1 MAQDE
6 GKLYF
11 YCTLGFGAGIWIF
24 FKGFRELRKYRVLAD
39 TPEIPI
45 RSMPMGLVEIH
56 GQAVKAVDFL
66 SSPVTHTSCCL
77 FKVDIERWKRNE
89 KGSGGSWVHHRT
101 DIQGL
106 PFYLQDASGKV
117 LVEPQEAELDL
128 PRNARCEAGSGGIG
142 MASGASEQE
151 LLQYVTQAD
160 VHRVANLVGRGISF
174 LGARADPQHAQTGEK
189 LLELFSQASGGADF
203 RQRMVTLMAP
213 KLREHFQQMGP
224 QSDPQKEQARLAALE
239 AFNHPQGSPE
249 FVAGMQH
256 AASLAP
262 PDDQKHFLAALGALS
277 PSDSPAPMVFNA
289 ASGRY
294 RLTEYCIV
302 PDQSYDITGTCTEN
316 PNPQDEHDR
325 NMILKGQ
332 NEPTFLISS
341 RTEKEVERNLRNKA
355 LKMIFGGAALSLICL
370 AIILGKLG
378 LF

>member
-1 MAQDE
+1 MSQDE
-6 GKLYF
+6 GKLYL

-24 FKGFRELRKYRVLAD
+24 FKGFREFRKYRVLAD

-56 GQAVKAVDFL
+56 GQAVEAADLL
-66 SSPVTHTSCCL
+66 SSPVTRTSCCL
-77 FKVDIERWKRNE
+77 YKVDIERWKRNE
-89 KGSGGSWVHHRT
+89 KGSGGHWVHHRT

-117 LVEPQEAELDL
+117 LVQPQEAELDL
-128 PRNARCEAGSGGIG
+128 PCNARREVGSGGMG
-142 MASGASEQE
+142 MGGGASDQE

-160 VHRVANLVGRGISF
+160 VHRVANLVGRGLSF
-174 LGARADPQHAQTGEK
+174 LGSRADPPHAQTGEK
-189 LLELFSQASGGADF
+189 LLDLFSQASGAGGFPPRLVA
-203 RQRMVTLMAP
+203 LMAP
-213 KLREHFQQMGP
+213 KMRDRLQQMGP

-239 AFNHPQGSPE
+239 AFNHPPSSPE
-249 FVAGMQH
+249 FVAGLQR

-262 PDDQKHFLAALGALS
+262 PDEQRQFLAALGALD
-277 PSDSPAPMVFNA
+277 PSASPAPMVFSA
-289 ASGRY
+289 ASGRF

-302 PDQSYDITGTCTEN
+302 PGQSYDVTGTCTEN
-316 PNPQDEHDR
+316 PHPQDEHDR

-341 RTEKEVERNLRNKA
+341 RTEREVERNLRNKS
-355 LKMIFGGAALSLICL
+355 LKMILGGAALSLICL

>member
-1 MAQDE
+1 MANDD

-24 FKGFRELRKYRVLAD
+24 FKGFREFRKYRVLAD

-56 GQAVKAVDFL
+56 GQAVKAADVL
-66 SSPVTHTSCCL
+66 SSPVTRTACCL
-77 FKVDIERWKRNE
+77 FKVDIEIWKRNE
-89 KGSGGSWVHHRT
+89 KGSGGHWVHHRT
-101 DIQGL
+101 DIQGM

-117 LVEPQEAELDL
+117 LVEPKDGELDL
-128 PRNARCEAGSGGIG
+128 TQNARCEAGSGRSGLT
-142 MASGASEQE
+142 AGASDNE
-151 LLQYVTQAD
+151 LLRYVSQANAHS
-160 VHRVANLVGRGISF
+160 VTNIVARGIRF
-174 LGARADPQHAQTGEK
+174 LGKRSDPQHEQTRQK
-189 LLELFSQASGGADF
+189 LLELFSQTPGTADF
-203 RQRMVTLMAP
+203 QQRMTAMMAP
-213 KLREHFQQMGP
+213 RLRQHMQEMGP

-239 AFNHPQGSPE
+239 AFEHPQGSPE
-249 FVAGMQH
+249 FIAGLQR
-256 AASLAP
+256 AASFAP
-262 PDDQKHFLAALGALS
+262 PEDQKHFLAAIGALN
-277 PSDSPAPMVFNA
+277 PSDAAVTMVFSA

-302 PDQSYDITGTCTEN
+302 PGQSYDITGTCTEN
-316 PNPQDEHDR
+316 PSPQDEHDR

-341 RTEKEVERNLRNKA
+341 RTEKEVESSLRNKA

-378 LF
+378 MF

>member
-1 MAQDE
+1 MANDD

-24 FKGFRELRKYRVLAD
+24 FKGFREFRKYRVLAD

-56 GQAVKAVDFL
+56 GQAVKAADLL
-66 SSPVTHTSCCL
+66 SSPVTRTACCL
-77 FKVDIERWKRNE
+77 FKVDIEMWKRNE
-89 KGSGGSWVHHRT
+89 KGSGGHWVHHRT
-101 DIQGL
+101 DIQGA

-117 LVEPQEAELDL
+117 LVEPRDAELDL
-128 PRNARCEAGSGGIG
+128 TQNARCEAGSGHGG
-142 MASGASEQE
+142 LTGGASDNE
-151 LLQYVTQAD
+151 LLRYVSQANAHT
-160 VHRVANLVGRGISF
+160 VTNIVARGIEF
-174 LGARADPQHAQTGEK
+174 LGKRSDPQHEQTRQK
-189 LLELFSQASGGADF
+189 LLDLFSQTPGTADF
-203 RQRMVTLMAP
+203 QQRMTTMMAP
-213 KLREHFQQMGP
+213 RLRQHMQEMGP

-239 AFNHPQGSPE
+239 AFEHPQGSPE
-249 FVAGMQH
+249 FIAGVQR

-262 PDDQKHFLAALGALS
+262 PEEQKHFLAATGALN
-277 PSDSPAPMVFNA
+277 PSDSAATMVFSA

-302 PDQSYDITGTCTEN
+302 PGRSYDITGTCTEN
-316 PNPQDEHDR
+316 PSPQDEHDR

-355 LKMIFGGAALSLICL
+355 LKMIFGGAVLSLICL

>member
-1 MAQDE
+1 MSQDE
-6 GKLYF
+6 GKLYL

-24 FKGFRELRKYRVLAD
+24 FKGFREFRKYRVLAD

-56 GQAVKAVDFL
+56 GQAVKAADLL

-77 FKVDIERWKRNE
+77 YKVDIERWKRNE

-101 DIQGL
+101 DIQAL

-128 PRNARCEAGSGGIG
+128 PRNARCEAGSGGMG
-142 MASGASEQE
+142 MASGASDQE
-151 LLQYVTQAD
+151 LLQYVSQAD
-160 VHRVANLVGRGISF
+160 VHRVASLVGRGISF
-174 LGARADPQHAQTGEK
+174 LGSHADPQQAQTGQK
-189 LLELFSQASGGADF
+189 LLELFNQASGAGDF
-203 RQRMVTLMAP
+203 RQRMIALTAP
-213 KLREHFQQMGP
+213 RMREHLEQLGL
-224 QSDPQKEQARLAALE
+224 QSDPQKEQARQAALG
-239 AFNHPQGSPE
+239 AFNHPPGSPE
-249 FVAGMQH
+249 FMAGLQH
-256 AASLAP
+256 AASFAP
-262 PDDQKHFLAALGALS
+262 PDEQKHFLGALGALDPNAS
-277 PSDSPAPMVFNA
+277 STPMIFNA

-302 PDQSYDITGTCTEN
+302 PGQSYDITGTCTEN

-341 RTEKEVERNLRNKA
+341 RTEREVERSLRNKA